1 MGGHR
6 ARFRPQVVATASADM
21 ARRPDGKLH
30 LDRVRVRWTD
40 DGYGAART
48 GDQASN
54 VLSATAA
61 ANGLALLPDGDGVS
75 AGDRIDVWLLDAP
88 ADH

>member
-1 MGGHR
+1 MSR
-6 ARFRPQVVATASADM
+6 K
-21 ARRPDGKLH
+21 PDGKLH
-30 LDRVRVRWTD
+30 LDRVRVRAEGDSWF
-40 DGYGAART
+40 AART

-61 ANGLALLPDGDGVS
+61 ANGFALLPDGDGV
-75 AGDRIDVWLLDAP
+75 AEGGEVRVMRLDWP

>member
-1 MGGHR
+1 
-6 ARFRPQVVATASADM
+6 VAS
-21 ARRPDGKLH
+21 
-30 LDRVRVRWTD
+30 
-40 DGYGAART
+40 T

-61 ANGLALLPDGDGVS
+61 ANALAMIPDGEGIR
-75 AGDRIDVWLLDAP
+75 AGDRVRVMLMDTP